1 VKTALVAL
9 LAAVVAIGGRA
20 VVEQD
25 RPSPRGET
33 PAAVDDRYAF
43 YPEAVL
49 EEMALFADAFSDT
62 LLRPVAEPVVGRP
75 GADTEDAAHASSG
88 AAASPSLHARR

>member
-20 VVEQD
+20 VVEKD
-25 RPSPRGET
+25 RPSPRVET

-62 LLRPVAEPVVGRP
+62 VAQGGGRLLVRP
-75 GADTEDAAHASSG
+75 G
-88 AAASPSLHARR
+88 SPAPQEVV